1 MKFEIHIPDKYAQK
15 LGEIEEVDPTIHD
28 RIEVEVL
35 PQLLRLI
42 NDAHEQLQQ
51 QGRDRLLNE
60 QGGDSG
66 D

>member
-1 MKFEIHIPDKYAQK
+1 MKFEIDIPDKYARK
-15 LGEIEEVDPTIHD
+15 LGEIEKVDPTIHD

-42 NDAHEQLQQ
+42 NDAHEQLQE
-51 QGRDRLLNE
+51 QGRGQLVNE
-60 QGGDSG
+60 QDADSE